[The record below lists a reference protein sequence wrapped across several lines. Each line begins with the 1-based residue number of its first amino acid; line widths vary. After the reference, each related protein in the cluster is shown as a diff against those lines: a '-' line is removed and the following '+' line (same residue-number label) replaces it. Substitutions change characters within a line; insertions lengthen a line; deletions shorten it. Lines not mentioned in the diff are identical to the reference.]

1 MNRNVLW
8 GVLVIGLALVIAP
21 FALSLPTKAAAGER
35 MLNQFEPIMQP
46 SQVQTTADYY
56 NNVFTP
62 LRAVVPAMSAANV
75 ARFDGYLKGM
85 QTAQWTPAQLKMVQ
99 PMGKDFASLLGL
111 MKANEAIFAK
121 VPAGLD
127 HYRPLVTTMQ
137 ANVRNYEQVNSLPSF
152 RLFTWFFVVPGVLL
166 VLLAGT
172 GLLAGRELAWPS
184 VTHHHGRPT
193 HA

>member
-21 FALSLPTKAAAGER
+21 FALSLPSKAAAGER

-46 SQVQTTADYY
+46 SQVQTTATYY
-56 NNVFTP
+56 YDVFTP
-62 LRAVVPAMSAANV
+62 LRKVVPAMSAANV
-75 ARFDGYLKGM
+75 EKFNGYLTGL
-85 QTAQWTPAQLKMVQ
+85 QTATWTPEQQKMVQ
-99 PMGKDFASLLGL
+99 PMGRDFASLLAL
-111 MKANEAIFAK
+111 MQANVAIFAK

-137 ANVRNYEQVNSLPSF
+137 KNVDNYQQVNSLPSF

-172 GLLAGRELAWPS
+172 GLLAGRDLAWPTI
-184 VTHHHGRPT
+184 VHHHGRPT